1 MNPVDHFWSFLKMS
15 YGGQEGRDWG
25 AELNRMR
32 DQKNLMQP
40 RKPFTRPYTEEEK
53 LHLRELLA
61 QQDEDR
67 AAQASQ
73 PGVAMNRITT
83 DKTSVGQMENPPEVW
98 DPAAVEAARRRNQEN
113 R

>member
-1 MNPVDHFWSFLKMS
+1 MNPVDHFWTFLKSEWGEMKH
-15 YGGQEGRDWG
+15 ELGRR
-25 AELNRMR
+25 AN
-32 DQKNLMQP
+32 QKNLMQP

-67 AAQASQ
+67 AAAASQ
-73 PGVAMNRITT
+73 PGVALNMISTT
-83 DKTSVGQMENPPEVW
+83 PSIHGQMENPPEVW

>member
-1 MNPVDHFWSFLKMS
+1 MNPVDHFWTFLKSEWGEMKH
-15 YGGQEGRDWG
+15 ELGRR
-25 AELNRMR
+25 AN
-32 DQKNLMQP
+32 QKNLMQP

-98 DPAAVEAARRRNQEN
+98 DPAAVEAWRRRNQEN